1 MYYILYIQYII
12 MIIRIFLTAI
22 IGIIAGLIGGGL
34 GIGGTF
40 ILLPGL
46 LFLNIIPDY
55 KLAVGTV
62 ILSMLPPISILAA
75 IDYYKRKQI
84 DFLIAGVLCV
94 SYIIAA
100 KYGAF
105 FNKEYSDQTLKYI
118 TSLIFFIFSLYFLWS
133 GKCDKT
139 PL

>member
-1 MYYILYIQYII
+1 MIL
-12 MIIRIFLTAI
+12 RIVLTII
-22 IGIIAGLIGGGL
+22 IGIIAGLVGGGL

-40 ILLPGL
+40 IILPGL

-55 KLAVGTV
+55 KIAIGTV

-84 DFLIAGVLCV
+84 DFLIAGILCI
-94 SYIIAA
+94 SYVIAA

-105 FNKEYSDQTLKYI
+105 FNKEYSNQTLKYT

-133 GKCDKT
+133 GKFDKGN
-139 PL
+139 

>member
-1 MYYILYIQYII
+1 MQNRIASIQ
-12 MIIRIFLTAI
+12 LSVSP
-22 IGIIAGLIGGGL
+22 LV
-34 GIGGTF
+34 
-40 ILLPGL
+40 
-46 LFLNIIPDY
+46 LFVSNSVL
-55 KLAVGTV
+55 V
-62 ILSMLPPISILAA
+62 SMLPPISILAA

-105 FNKEYSDQTLKYI
+105 FNKEYSDKTLKYI
-118 TSLIFFIFSLYFLWS
+118 TSIIFFIFSLYFLWS

-139 PL
+139 PI

>member
-1 MYYILYIQYII
+1 MIVRIL
-12 MIIRIFLTAI
+12 LTAL
-22 IGIIAGLIGGGL
+22 IGAIAGLMGGGL

-46 LFLNIIPDY
+46 LFFNIIPDY

-62 ILSMLPPISILAA
+62 VLSMLPPISLFAA

-84 DFLIAGVLCV
+84 DLIIAVILCI
-94 SYIIAA
+94 SFMIAA

-105 FNKEYSDQTLKYI
+105 FNKKYSEKTLKYI
-118 TSLIFFIFSLYFLWS
+118 TSIIFFLFSLYFLWL
-133 GKCDKT
+133 GYYVK
-139 PL
+139 

>member
-1 MYYILYIQYII
+1 MIVRIL
-12 MIIRIFLTAI
+12 LTALL
-22 IGIIAGLIGGGL
+22 GAIAGLMGGGL

-46 LFLNIIPDY
+46 LFFNIIPDY

-62 ILSMLPPISILAA
+62 VLSMLPPISLFAA

-84 DFLIAGVLCV
+84 DLIIAVILCI
-94 SYIIAA
+94 SFMIAA

-105 FNKEYSDQTLKYI
+105 FNKKYSEKTLKYI
-118 TSLIFFIFSLYFLWS
+118 TSIIFFLFSLYFLWL
-133 GKCDKT
+133 GYYVK
-139 PL
+139 

>member
-1 MYYILYIQYII
+1 MIARIL
-12 MIIRIFLTAI
+12 LSAL
-22 IGIIAGLIGGGL
+22 IGTIAGLMGGGL

-46 LFLNIIPDY
+46 LFFNIIPDY

-62 ILSMLPPISILAA
+62 VLSMLPPVSLFAA

-84 DFLIAGVLCV
+84 DIMIAVVLCI
-94 SYIIAA
+94 SFMIAA

-105 FNKEYSDQTLKYI
+105 FNKKYSDKTLKYV
-118 TSLIFFIFSLYFLWS
+118 TSLIFLIFSLYFFWL
-133 GKCDKT
+133 GCCDKGNK
-139 PL
+139 LKL

>member
-1 MYYILYIQYII
+1 MIL
-12 MIIRIFLTAI
+12 RIVLTAI

-105 FNKEYSDQTLKYI
+105 FNKEYSDQILKYI
-118 TSLIFFIFSLYFLWS
+118 TSFIFFIFSLYFLWS